1 MLYGPETVSF
11 SVLPFCKVSLSLEAH
26 LRLKSLYSPED
37 VIWTVSVFHC
47 LVDFR
52 KTRRLFHYTIW
63 WHFILAPKC
72 GVFLTSFHVLIT
84 AILWGPVWIF
94 QETGSVLLW
103 WGDVGSQTQGW
114 GVCPC
119 LGKSLEP
126 TCSLKPNG
134 RLEQWVRLLHLESDH
149 QASNSCSACTSS
161 VTLGKLSNSFF
172 SLVKWGQ

>member
-1 MLYGPETVSF
+1 MKYAVWPRNCFLF
-11 SVLPFCKVSLSLEAH
+11 SSPLLQSVTKSQSSSEVEVLILSRRHNLNSLCFSLFGGFQE
-26 LRLKSLYSPED
+26 
-37 VIWTVSVFHC
+37 
-47 LVDFR
+47 
-52 KTRRLFHYTIW
+52 TRRLFHYTIW

-149 QASNSCSACTSS
+149 
-161 VTLGKLSNSFF
+161 
-172 SLVKWGQ
+172 

>member
-11 SVLPFCKVSLSLEAH
+11 SVLLFCKVSLSLKAH

-37 VIWTVSVFHC
+37 VIGTVSVFHC

-52 KTRRLFHYTIW
+52 KPGGCSTTQYGGILFW
-63 WHFILAPKC
+63 LLKC
-72 GVFLTSFHVLIT
+72 GVFLTSFHVLIM

-94 QETGSVLLW
+94 QGTGSVLLW
-103 WGDVGSQTQGW
+103 WGNVGSQTQGW

-119 LGKSLEP
+119 LGKSLKP

-134 RLEQWVRLLHLESDH
+134 RLEQWVKSAASAVRPLG
-149 QASNSCSACTSS
+149 SNSCSACTNS

>member
-11 SVLPFCKVSLSLEAH
+11 SVLPFCKVSLSLKAH

-119 LGKSLEP
+119 LGKSLKP

-134 RLEQWVRLLHLESDH
+134 RLEQWIRLLHLESDH
-149 QASNSCSACTSS
+149 QASNSCSASTSS